1 MNVFKILKIHKN
13 QLTKQ
18 QYKTLKGQVRAGDT
32 EGAIK
37 GLNKLIKK
45 QGELSV

>member
-18 QYKTLKGQVRAGDT
+18 QYKTLKGQARAGDT
-32 EGAIK
+32 LGAIK
-37 GLNKLIKK
+37 GLNRLLKK
-45 QGELSV
+45 QSKLSV